1 MGRLIIVFGLFL
13 FSLNLAKAQSVQ
25 LIEDANVA
33 RLMQKYVE
41 LNRYQ
46 ETVEGW
52 RIQLLAT
59 TDRRKMET
67 AKTTFQSKYPG
78 IPLDWTHEPP
88 YYKLRCGAFVTKLD
102 AIRTLQGLKRDF
114 PSAYPAKD
122 NKLLPLDLINANY

>member
-1 MGRLIIVFGLFL
+1 MGKSIFVFGLFL
-13 FSLNLAKAQSVQ
+13 FSLNFAKAQSVQ
-25 LIEDANVA
+25 LIEDSNVA

-46 ETVEGW
+46 ETMEGW

-59 TDRRKMET
+59 TDRRKME
-67 AKTTFQSKYPG
+67 ASKATFQSKYPR
-78 IPLDWTHEPP
+78 IPVDWTHEPP

-102 AIRTLQGLKRDF
+102 AVRTLQGLKRDF

-122 NKLLPLDLINANY
+122 NKLQPLDLINADY